1 MPRLYKLALAGF
13 IAYAIITASPA
24 QQAEM
29 GQGVL
34 AVKDAAVEACT
45 RKDSPCAR
53 VLDYAKSAVNGVMS
67 DGPAPWLDETQNR
80 TPVPTQSVTVQGP
93 PQR

>member
-1 MPRLYKLALAGF
+1 MPRLYKLALTGF
-13 IAYAIITASPA
+13 IAYAVVTATPA

-34 AVKDAAVEACT
+34 AMKDAAVEACT

-67 DGPAPWLDETQNR
+67 DGPAPWLDETQNQAAA
-80 TPVPTQSVTVQGP
+80 PTQSITVPRPTQP
-93 PQR
+93 